1 MNWEQGKAILAMGG
15 TLALMLLT
23 LLGAWWV
30 SRLVGRAGQLK
41 MPGGSRVTVLERT
54 PVGRDSSL
62 AVVRAG
68 DRVLL
73 LGVTPHQIQKLDE
86 LDPAL
91 YPEGEAARTPPD
103 FMDCLKK
110 AVREKRGK
118 HNGEDGPRQ

>member
-1 MNWEQGKAILAMGG
+1 MNWEQAKAILAMGG
-15 TLALMLLT
+15 TLALMLLV
-23 LLGAWWV
+23 LFGAWWV

-41 MPGGSRVTVLERT
+41 MPGGSRITVLERT
-54 PVGRDSSL
+54 PVGKDSAL
-62 AVVRAG
+62 AAVRVG
-68 DRVLL
+68 ERILL

-91 YPEGEAARTPPD
+91 YPDVEAGRMPPD

-118 HNGEDGPRQ
+118 HDGEGGPR